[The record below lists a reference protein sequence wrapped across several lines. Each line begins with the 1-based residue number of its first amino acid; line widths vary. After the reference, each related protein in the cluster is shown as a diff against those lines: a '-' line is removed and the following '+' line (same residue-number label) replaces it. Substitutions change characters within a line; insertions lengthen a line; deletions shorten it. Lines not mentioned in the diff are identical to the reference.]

1 MTVLPPR
8 LAELGDE
15 LERAAELD
23 LAHGRPPAPASTRP
37 AARRQRRRLT
47 PRRLLLAAALAV
59 VVIPGAA
66 IAADRLLVDE
76 ADVAASMPAG
86 TLALAGTNPTCT
98 VVRENVEFH
107 CVLEKAPAPEVEDWK
122 GTVEP
127 TVDAT
132 SHVNGGCRSLNSEG
146 TEWSCYLGQEAVD
159 QQIIGQGFLGELS
172 SGPGVG

>member
-1 MTVLPPR
+1 MTTLPPR

-15 LERAAELD
+15 LQRAAELD
-23 LAHGRPPAPASTRP
+23 LAHSRPADPADPRP
-37 AARRQRRRLT
+37 AARRRRRLT

-59 VVIPGAA
+59 IVVPGVA

-76 ADVAASMPAG
+76 KDVAASLPAG

-98 VVRENVEFH
+98 VVRANVEYH

-127 TVDAT
+127 SVDAT
-132 SHVNGGCRSLNSEG
+132 SHINGGCRSLNSAG
-146 TEWSCYLGQEAVD
+146 TEWSCYIGQEAVD
-159 QQIIGQGFLGELS
+159 QQIIGPALLGEFS